1 MKPQQRMADS
11 LEAALAPGTPSPY
24 VLCLAGLARARD
36 ENQPELEQT
45 GTGHLSTVSVF
56 YSGNWERER
65 NSWK

>member
-45 GTGHLSTVSVF
+45 LRPVPCWIGS
-56 YSGNWERER
+56 R
-65 NSWK
+65 